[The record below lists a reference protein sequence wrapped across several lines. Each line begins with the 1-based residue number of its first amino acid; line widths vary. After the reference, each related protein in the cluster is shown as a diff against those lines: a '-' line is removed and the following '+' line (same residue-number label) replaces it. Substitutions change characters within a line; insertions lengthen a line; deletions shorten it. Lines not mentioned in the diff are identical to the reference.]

1 MPKMKTNKNYLII
14 KIKII
19 DDKHLLNNVYSKKH
33 RIQQYEIGKSFTN
46 FKIKLIEKLI
56 GDTYSNICIKY
67 FEETGKMLSLDEVFK
82 TIEEFFDIHFKK
94 LEPNVFLFLPVYDT
108 DLIEWT
114 INELTK
120 NNCPFKISKKTP
132 NFF

>member
-1 MPKMKTNKNYLII
+1 MKTNKNYLII
-14 KIKII
+14 KIRTVA
-19 DDKHLLNNVYSKKH
+19 DKRLLNKFDYKQCQ
-33 RIQQYEIGKSFTN
+33 IQQHERVKSFTN

>member
-1 MPKMKTNKNYLII
+1 M
-14 KIKII
+14 
-19 DDKHLLNNVYSKKH
+19 NNFYSKKH
-33 RIQQYEIGKSFTN
+33 RIQQYERGKSFTN

-56 GDTYSNICIKY
+56 GETYSNICVKY
-67 FEETGKMLSLDEVFK
+67 FEETNKMLSFDEIYK

>member
-1 MPKMKTNKNYLII
+1 MKSNKNYLII

-19 DDKHLLNNVYSKKH
+19 DDKHLLNNFYSKKH

-56 GDTYSNICIKY
+56 GDTYSNICVKY
-67 FEETGKMLSLDEVFK
+67 FEETNKMLSFDEIYK

>member
-1 MPKMKTNKNYLII
+1 MKTNKNYLII

-19 DDKHLLNNVYSKKH
+19 DDKHLLNNFYSKKH
-33 RIQQYEIGKSFTN
+33 RIQQYERGKSFTN

-56 GDTYSNICIKY
+56 GDTYSNICVKY
-67 FEETGKMLSLDEVFK
+67 FEETNKILSFDEIYK

-108 DLIEWT
+108 ELIEWT

>member
-1 MPKMKTNKNYLII
+1 MKI
-14 KIKII
+14 
-19 DDKHLLNNVYSKKH
+19 
-33 RIQQYEIGKSFTN
+33 FT
-46 FKIKLIEKLI
+46 KPELIEKLI
-56 GDTYSNICIKY
+56 GDTYSNICVKY
-67 FEETGKMLSLDEVFK
+67 FEETNKILSFDEIYK

>member
-1 MPKMKTNKNYLII
+1 MKTNKNYLII
-14 KIKII
+14 KIRTVA
-19 DDKHLLNNVYSKKH
+19 DKRLLNNFYSKQC
-33 RIQQYEIGKSFTN
+33 RIQQYERGKSFTN

-56 GDTYSNICIKY
+56 GDTYSNICVKY
-67 FEETGKMLSLDEVFK
+67 FEETNKMLSFDEIYK

>member
-1 MPKMKTNKNYLII
+1 MKTNKNYLII
-14 KIKII
+14 KIRTVA
-19 DDKHLLNNVYSKKH
+19 DKRLLNKFDCNQCQ
-33 RIQQYEIGKSFTN
+33 IQQHERVKSFTN